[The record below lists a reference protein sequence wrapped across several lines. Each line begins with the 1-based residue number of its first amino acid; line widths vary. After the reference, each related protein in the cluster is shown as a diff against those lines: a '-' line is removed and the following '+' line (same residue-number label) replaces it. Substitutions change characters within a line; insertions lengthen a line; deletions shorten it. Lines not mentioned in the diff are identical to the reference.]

1 MRGQKRTDV
10 TKAKMSEKRKGKR
23 YFTNGV
29 KNVFAFEC
37 PLGYHLGMTRHKKT
51 EVTNENINKKST

>member
-1 MRGQKRTDV
+1 MRGQKRTDI

-37 PLGYHLGMTRHKKT
+37 PLGYHLGMTRHKKK